1 MEEPYEI
8 EVHLVGKLVGKMPLA
23 IEVNSEVKH
32 VFKGTGFKNFD
43 WMQMAQDRIQLRP
56 IVNSNKLLRPV

>member
-23 IEVNSEVKH
+23 RRSMMGV
-32 VFKGTGFKNFD
+32 
-43 WMQMAQDRIQLRP
+43 
-56 IVNSNKLLRPV
+56 